1 MKFDSS
7 SYIKEIYR
15 LILGLVAL
23 ILLGLLIGDIWAFI
37 AVGLFLYA
45 VWHLYHINLLIRWLS
60 DSDIKSPPQPWGIWA
75 DVFHFIYRVQSQ
87 NQKRT
92 QKIQTLLERYKE
104 ATEAVPDATM
114 ILGRN
119 WKIEW
124 LNKKCKNYL
133 ELRPRKDIGKPLNHL
148 ISSPRFLT
156 FLESCD
162 YLGEWNTALEIDSP
176 DKSRRLSIRLIPFG
190 KRYLLIARDIT
201 EFQQLR
207 DVRKDFVA
215 NVSHELRTPLTVI
228 SGYLETLS
236 EYPGEDEMY
245 AGSIHM
251 MQQQSNRMCRIIE
264 DLLLLSKVE
273 ANEKNSHSLSMVNM
287 PNMLQMLK
295 NEALAVSNGQHH
307 ISVEMDKTIPF
318 LQGDEYELRSAFS
331 NLVSNA
337 VRYTPDGGNIVI
349 RWYQKKHKQLC
360 FEVEDSGEGIEKQH
374 LDRLTERFYRVEVG
388 RSRATGGTGLGLAI
402 VKHVLNH
409 HQAKL
414 LIRSEPG
421 KGSVFCCEFSEQTLN
436 QT

>member
-15 LILGLVAL
+15 LILILIAL
-23 ILLGLLIGDIWAFI
+23 ILLGLLTGYTWAFI
-37 AVGLFLYA
+37 AVGLFLY
-45 VWHLYHINLLIRWLS
+45 VLWHVYHINLLIRWLS
-60 DSDIKSPPQPWGIWA
+60 GSVIEAPPQPWGIWA

-92 QKIQTLLERYKE
+92 KKIQTLLERYKE

-133 ELRPRKDIGKPLNHL
+133 QLRPRKDIGKPLNHL
-148 ISSPRFLT
+148 ISSARFLS
-156 FLESCD
+156 FLESYD
-162 YLGEWNTALEIDSP
+162 YLGECNTALEIDSP

-245 AGSIHM
+245 AGSINM

-273 ANEKNSHSLSMVNM
+273 ANEKNSHSLSMINM
-287 PNMLQMLK
+287 PLMLQMLK
-295 NEALAVSNGQHH
+295 NEALVVSNGQHH
-307 ISVEMDKTIPF
+307 ISVEMDKAIPF
-318 LQGDEYELRSAFS
+318 IQGDESELRSAFS

-337 VRYTPDGGNIVI
+337 VRYTPDGGKIVI
-349 RWYQKKHKQLC
+349 RWYQKNRKYLC

-414 LIRSEPG
+414 LIHSEPG
-421 KGSVFCCEFSEQTLN
+421 KGSVFCCEFSGQTLN
-436 QT
+436 PA